1 LNEMYRLRAT
11 AIFQFKPAIL
21 ESSPKDEQVWTGTA
35 HFFPSLSFNSFHLIE
50 RFRIST
56 YHLPHFHTHFSM
68 DGLHSSL
75 ALNSITL
82 LPTVSDVAIPVKK
95 ADLAVAIHSAKNSKE
110 KSNNE
115 VESNERCERCSHDS
129 TDMCRGRRAWKV
141 LH

>member
-1 LNEMYRLRAT
+1 MWSGDTGFGGSRRDRAYQT
-11 AIFQFKPAIL
+11 P
-21 ESSPKDEQVWTGTA
+21 PR
-35 HFFPSLSFNSFHLIE
+35 HL
-50 RFRIST
+50 
-56 YHLPHFHTHFSM
+56 H
-68 DGLHSSL
+68 
-75 ALNSITL
+75 
-82 LPTVSDVAIPVKK
+82 DVAIPVKK

>member
-1 LNEMYRLRAT
+1 
-11 AIFQFKPAIL
+11 
-21 ESSPKDEQVWTGTA
+21 
-35 HFFPSLSFNSFHLIE
+35 
-50 RFRIST
+50 
-56 YHLPHFHTHFSM
+56 
-68 DGLHSSL
+68 
-75 ALNSITL
+75 
-82 LPTVSDVAIPVKK
+82 VKK